1 MNKTK
6 PDLIFPPEGGILY
19 ACNYLINGRSIKR
32 LIISNHYKQKHS
44 DYMDDERII
53 KFITEHLD
61 GENFYDGK
69 KNGPWEYFTLEP
81 IFFWG

>member
-69 KNGPWEYFTLEP
+69 KNGP
-81 IFFWG
+81 